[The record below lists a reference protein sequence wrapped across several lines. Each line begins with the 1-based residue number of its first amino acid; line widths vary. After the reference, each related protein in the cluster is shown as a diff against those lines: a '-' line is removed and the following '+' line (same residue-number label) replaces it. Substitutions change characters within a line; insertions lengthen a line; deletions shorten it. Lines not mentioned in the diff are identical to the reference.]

1 MKTCAALLSLVLAAS
16 VVSTA
21 NAAKHTRH
29 HRVAHVA
36 HVAHPATA
44 SSTDWPGNPYMDLKQ
59 SQVEKFWRDAF
70 DPFDATAK

>member
-1 MKTCAALLSLVLAAS
+1 MKTTIALLSLALAAS

-21 NAAKHTRH
+21 NAAKHARH
-29 HRVAHVA
+29 HHHRVA

-59 SQVEKFWRDAF
+59 SQVERFWRDAF
-70 DPFDATAK
+70 DPFDAK

>member
-1 MKTCAALLSLVLAAS
+1 MKTHLALLSLALAAS

-36 HVAHPATA
+36 YVTHPATA
-44 SSTDWPGNPYMDLKQ
+44 SSTDWPGNPYMDLKP
-59 SQVEKFWRDAF
+59 SQVNKFWHDAF
-70 DPFDATAK
+70 DPFDAK